1 MRRSVARIR
10 TVLHERSMGIRGQE
24 SR

>member
-1 MRRSVARIR
+1 MRKSVARIR
-10 TVLHERSMGIRGQE
+10 TVLHERSLGIRGQE